1 MVLQSCLTCGTLSAN
16 HPSILETSNCLSAES
31 FTPANRV
38 GGFKEWR
45 DRQSSTSGSIEP
57 LPERSAGARQLLLT
71 TRAEHVGQISV
82 CITSDSPNVAI
93 HLLSY
98 SLCGE
103 GGAFMTYGIR
113 WATNCN
119 HCQGSQNL
127 MRVFSALIQPLYI
140 TSSVKPSSI
149 PQTQHFF
156 FFCF

>member
-16 HPSILETSNCLSAES
+16 HPNILETSNCLSAES

-38 GGFKEWR
+38 GGFGEWR

-57 LPERSAGARQLLLT
+57 LPAGARQLLLT
-71 TRAEHVGQISV
+71 TRAEDVGQISV
-82 CITSDSPNVAI
+82 CITSDGLNVAL
-93 HLLSY
+93 HLLSN

-103 GGAFMTYGIR
+103 GGAFMTYGIW

-140 TSSVKPSSI
+140 TSSELSQALSHRHNI
-149 PQTQHFF
+149 FF
-156 FFCF
+156 SL